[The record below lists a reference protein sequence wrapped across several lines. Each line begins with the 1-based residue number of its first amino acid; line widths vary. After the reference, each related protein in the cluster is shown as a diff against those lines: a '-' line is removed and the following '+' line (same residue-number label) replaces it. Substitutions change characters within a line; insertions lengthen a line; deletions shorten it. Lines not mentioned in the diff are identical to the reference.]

1 MASSEGL
8 HIVKDSASKQSAQ
21 QVLANAGPLLI
32 AHRGYSQLAP
42 ENTLPAFELAL
53 AAGAK
58 LVEMDCRE
66 TKDGVPIVI
75 HDRELDRTT
84 DARKRWRKRRIR
96 VDSRTQAEIK
106 TLDAGTWFGPS
117 YAGAKVPLLSE
128 ALERICPDAIALIER
143 KSGSAENCINLLKES
158 GWADRTL
165 ILAFEWNYL
174 CDFHEQA
181 PEQMLAALGPP
192 HRMPNGRRP
201 LRISRALNK
210 RWLNYAQKTGAS
222 VIIWNKRVSKT
233 AIRQAHEHGFKVF
246 IYTVDSARLAKELLA
261 KGVDG
266 LITDKVRLLSNLIP
280 SLEPSVQ
287 CTGPSTAAARP
298 GTGRRS

>member
-1 MASSEGL
+1 MLAYIVEKGASHL
-8 HIVKDSASKQSAQ
+8 
-21 QVLANAGPLLI
+21 NAREVVVNRGPLLI

-66 TKDGVPIVI
+66 TKDGEPIVI

-96 VDSRTQAEIK
+96 VGSRTLAEIR
-106 TLDAGTWFGPS
+106 TLDAGSWFGPS
-117 YAGAKVPLLSE
+117 YAGARVPLLSD
-128 ALERICPDAIALIER
+128 ALDVICPNAIALIER
-143 KSGSAENCINLLKES
+143 KSGSAANCIKVLREK

-165 ILAFEWNYL
+165 IMGFEWNYL
-174 CDFHEQA
+174 CEFHNQA
-181 PEQMLAALGPP
+181 PEQMVAALGPP

-201 LRISRALNK
+201 LRISRGLNK

-222 VIIWNKRVSKT
+222 VIVWNKRVSKT
-233 AIRQAHEHGFKVF
+233 AIRQAHERGLKVF
-246 IYTVDSARLAKELLA
+246 VYTVDSGRLAKELLA

-266 LITDKVRLLSNLIP
+266 LITNKVRLLSNLTP
-280 SLEPSVQ
+280 SLAP
-287 CTGPSTAAARP
+287 
-298 GTGRRS
+298 

>member
-1 MASSEGL
+1 LL
-8 HIVKDSASKQSAQ
+8 HIVKNSPSDLNAQ
-21 QVLANAGPLLI
+21 QVVANGGPLLI

-66 TKDGVPIVI
+66 TKDGVPIVV

-84 DARKRWRKRRIR
+84 DARKRWRKRHIR
-96 VDSRTQAEIK
+96 VESRTLAEIR
-106 TLDAGTWFGPS
+106 TLDAGSWFGPS
-117 YAGAKVPLLSE
+117 YAGARVPLLSE
-128 ALERICPDAIALIER
+128 ALDIIGPGAIALIER
-143 KSGSAENCINLLKES
+143 KSGSAENCIKVLREK
-158 GWADRTL
+158 GWASRTL

-201 LRISRALNK
+201 LRISRGLNK

-222 VIIWNKRVSKT
+222 VIIWNKRVSKA
-233 AIRQAHEHGFKVF
+233 AIRQAHERGFKVF
-246 IYTVDSARLAKELLA
+246 IYTVDNMRLAKELLK

-266 LITDKVRLLSNLIP
+266 LITNRVRDLTP
-280 SLEPSVQ
+280 SLEPSAQ
-287 CTGPSTAAARP
+287 YTSPSTGAVRP
-298 GTGRRS
+298 GTARRS

>member
-1 MASSEGL
+1 L

-21 QVLANAGPLLI
+21 QVLANSGSLLI

-75 HDRELDRTT
+75 HDAELDRTT
-84 DARKRWRKRRIR
+84 DARKRWRKKHIR
-96 VDSRTQAEIK
+96 VASRTLAEIR
-106 TLDAGTWFGPS
+106 TLDAGSWFGPS
-117 YAGAKVPLLSE
+117 YAGARVPLLSE
-128 ALERICPDAIALIER
+128 ALDTICPTAVALIER
-143 KSGSAENCINLLKES
+143 KSGSAADCIKLLREK
-158 GWADRTL
+158 GWGGRTL

-192 HRMPNGRRP
+192 HRLPNGRRP
-201 LRISRALNK
+201 LRISRALNR
-210 RWLNYAQKTGAS
+210 RWVTYAQKTGAR
-222 VIIWNKRVSKT
+222 VIAWNRHVSKA
-233 AIRQAHEHGFKVF
+233 AIQFAHERGFKVLV
-246 IYTVDSARLAKELLA
+246 YTVDDKRLAKELLE

-266 LITDKVRLLSNLIP
+266 LITNRVRLLENFLLAS
-280 SLEPSVQ
+280 
-287 CTGPSTAAARP
+287 GPDQNV
-298 GTGRRS
+298 